1 MNAHTN
7 AHVHNHTRM
16 HVQHTNIHVHL
27 RTQCHTHTCT
37 HNTMCTQDGTSSL
50 FIASRKGHDRVVE
63 KLLQAGATV
72 DLQEKVENCCY
83 LFISHLCCAKHI
95 MYHTTCTE
103 ENTYECQKAYPTQP
117 LLLVLRQNLNQLC
130 DKKLEVKCEMQ
141 SLQE

>member
-1 MNAHTN
+1 M
-7 AHVHNHTRM
+7 
-16 HVQHTNIHVHL
+16 
-27 RTQCHTHTCT
+27 
-37 HNTMCTQDGTSSL
+37 
-50 FIASRKGHDRVVE
+50 
-63 KLLQAGATV
+63 LLQAGATV
-72 DLQEKVENCCY
+72 DLQTKVENCY

-103 ENTYECQKAYPTQP
+103 GNTHECQKAYPTQP